1 MSSNSVCNHSH
12 DEQIGLPLHN
22 VQVITRLIANRIGP
36 PYSYYHSLNLDFLPT
51 ILFLVLILYPHPIYK
66 KALSILVPKHS
77 LCALRPVDI
86 FTPRGV
92 LVFVVNGHEIQRVNG
107 RLLETIANSFGH

>member
-1 MSSNSVCNHSH
+1 MMNKSDSRYATS
-12 DEQIGLPLHN
+12 DL
-22 VQVITRLIANRIGP
+22 VITRLITNRIGP
-36 PYSYYHSLNLDFLPT
+36 PYSYYHSLNRDFLPT

-107 RLLETIANSFGH
+107 RLLLQILLDIEYLTPYKI